1 MGNGL
6 ARMVSGK
13 GKKNSSSSSSA
24 KKDKAARKAAQKK
37 QKALEE
43 ELIERQVLA
52 FALQQ
57 QQKSIRLER
66 AASQRNNP
74 NLFPEKLPRSAST
87 RPRSISDP
95 VVPPHQLVNGIKPGL
110 PDNLESKHFVLVH
123 GAGNGAWCWYK
134 SIALL
139 EESGFTASTVD
150 LTGSGIDHTD
160 PNTIS
165 TLSQYV
171 KPLLSLLEKLPDNE
185 KVILVGHDFGGA
197 CISYAME
204 AFPTKICKAVFV
216 SAAMVANGQRASDI
230 FAPELITADDLLPKA
245 QQFVYANGSS
255 SVPTALEFDKSLIKD
270 LFFNQSPAKDVALAT
285 VSLRPVPFAPTLER
299 LCLTQERY
307 GSVRRFFI
315 QTTDDCALTP
325 ALQERLISSNP
336 PEKVFLLKGS
346 DHSPFFSKPQSL
358 HKLLLEIAQIEPL
371 KPSSPSLPP
380 PPPSLQDTEEQQQ
393 R

>member
-1 MGNGL
+1 M
-6 ARMVSGK
+6 
-13 GKKNSSSSSSA
+13 
-24 KKDKAARKAAQKK
+24 
-37 QKALEE
+37 
-43 ELIERQVLA
+43 IEVCFSLLLSFFQ
-52 FALQQ
+52 
-57 QQKSIRLER
+57 
-66 AASQRNNP
+66 
-74 NLFPEKLPRSAST
+74 
-87 RPRSISDP
+87 
-95 VVPPHQLVNGIKPGL
+95 PGL